1 MSHAEVL
8 HYINTKPRNAGAR
21 PRLRPVSKTET
32 ATVAPELDR
41 EAETH
46 DKMLLQLREIIAGPE
61 SQLNES
67 RYEEFINILA
77 EQKQSTDTLF
87 ATFDHNFRASMS
99 QSQAH
104 FAELDQSLAKLA
116 TKVDAEDHATRRS
129 LAQAI
134 DKLREEQMGALRKL
148 TLATEQHLKEVEN
161 QFRRETTE
169 LSEKFAEYAQESSKK
184 REDDK
189 SQCFAVFEQGMAVL
203 RAEFMDLHQ
212 RDFAEVGNSVME
224 IGRKLVDRARV

>member
-8 HYINTKPRNAGAR
+8 HYISNKPRQAGAR
-21 PRLRPVSKTET
+21 PRLRPVSKTE
-32 ATVAPELDR
+32 AAAPDLDR
-41 EAETH
+41 EVQTH
-46 DKMLLQLREIIAGPE
+46 DKMLLQLREIITGPE
-61 SQLNES
+61 SQLNET
-67 RYEEFINILA
+67 RYEEFINILS
-77 EQKQSTDTLF
+77 EQKQTTDTLL

-116 TKVDAEDHATRRS
+116 TKVDAEDHATRRT

-148 TLATEQHLKEVEN
+148 TLATEQHLKEVES
-161 QFRRETTE
+161 QFRQEMTE
-169 LSEKFAEYAQESSKK
+169 LSEKFAEQIQESSKK

-189 SQCFAVFEQGMAVL
+189 GQYFAVLEQGMAVL

-212 RDFAEVGNSVME
+212 REIAEVGNSVME
-224 IGRKLVDRARV
+224 IGRRLVEKARN